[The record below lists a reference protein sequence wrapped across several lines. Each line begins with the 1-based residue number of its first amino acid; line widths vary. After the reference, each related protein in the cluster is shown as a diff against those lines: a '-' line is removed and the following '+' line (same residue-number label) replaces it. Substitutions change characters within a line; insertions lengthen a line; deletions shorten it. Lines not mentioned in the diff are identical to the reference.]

1 MKFRN
6 MKEIGEYIK
15 KAQQEGDRLEQEINE
30 AKLLGEEYKTVMQF
44 HKLLV
49 KEIGD

>member
-15 KAQQEGDRLEQEINE
+15 QLQQEGKELEEE
-30 AKLLGEEYKTVMQF
+30 KKLFDEVSAD
-44 HKLLV
+44 HKFARKFNGMIV